1 MNRPLGKRQ
10 KSRLEAH
17 LTRGLTQC
25 DQPLMQACLGH
36 VMPNNLEMAIEPD
49 LRQIVVEGLSG
60 AEAVY
65 RVHCSFKDRSL
76 SAICN
81 DLMTDRTKAWEQL
94 HNALTNGQ
102 IMAAAR
108 AAGNLCWLGG
118 KAEGLAFLGEFA
130 EKAVSDARSRSN
142 GGLEHSK
149 KQTAEI
155 GSRED
160 ILTGLISQ
168 AVRAGGARNGWNNS
182 WLARWML
189 EHWPSDGRSASD
201 LRAGLRVISDWV
213 RARRKAHPDDFRI
226 SADPILKQEGQIASA
241 GAARCGS
248 TRSKLDESRHTGI
261 AA

>member
-10 KSRLEAH
+10 KSSLEAH
-17 LTRGLTQC
+17 LARGLTKC
-25 DQPLMQACLGH
+25 DQPLMYACLAH
-36 VMPNNLEMAIEPD
+36 VIPNNLEIAIEPD
-49 LRQIVVEGLSG
+49 LREIVFEGLSG

-65 RVHCSFKDRSL
+65 QAHCSFKDGSL

-81 DLMTDRTKAWEQL
+81 DLMTDRTRALEQL
-94 HNALTNGQ
+94 NNALTNGQ
-102 IMAAAR
+102 IMVAAR

-130 EKAVSDARSRSN
+130 EKAVSDARSRSD
-142 GGLEHSK
+142 GGLEHAK
-149 KQTAEI
+149 KQAANI

-189 EHWPSDGRSASD
+189 EHWPSDGLSASD

-213 RARRKAHPDDFRI
+213 RARREAHPDDFRI
-226 SADPILKQEGQIASA
+226 PADPILKQEGQIASA
-241 GAARCGS
+241 GAARCAS
-248 TRSKLDESRHTGI
+248 RRSKLDDNRQTGI
-261 AA
+261 AS